1 VENGYR
7 FERYYD
13 TLFLDSSILYLVAKH
28 FPERVARLPGST
40 VATLL
45 RPIQRGWYNTLSSA
59 TTILALDAYGARV
72 GDGKLT
78 LSEIQKDGSAKPIV
92 TQPGVLVRGAFDAAA
107 TALRVENGVDLHAW
121 YSVTQAGFDRSSP
134 TTELKQGLE
143 IVREYTDTTGKA
155 VSTATLGA
163 ELDVHLKIRAT
174 EADSIGNIAIVDLLP
189 GGFEAV
195 IQPPTLPQD
204 SDAAST
210 DAAPATP
217 KWQSPVGVAGS
228 TWSPEYADVRD
239 DRVVIYGTATR
250 NVGEF
255 VYRIRATN
263 AGTFVVPPAYGE
275 SMYDRTVQARSL
287 GGKIEVVKK

>member
-1 VENGYR
+1 V
-7 FERYYD
+7 
-13 TLFLDSSILYLVAKH
+13 LYLISKH
-28 FPERVARLPGST
+28 FPDRAKSLPANT

-45 RPIQRGWYNTLSSA
+45 RPIQRGWFNTLSSA
-59 TTILALDAYGARV
+59 TTILALEAYGARV
-72 GDGKLT
+72 GEGKLT
-78 LSEIQKDGSAKPIV
+78 IGALLKDGSLKPIV
-92 TQPGVLVRGAFDAAA
+92 TEGGLLVHGAFDGTAS
-107 TALRVENGVDLHAW
+107 ALRITNDADLHAW
-121 YSVTQAGFDRSSP
+121 YSVTTAGFDRNPP

-143 IVREYTDTTGKA
+143 ILREYTDASGKP
-155 VSTATLGA
+155 VSGATLGQ

-174 EADSIGNIAIVDLLP
+174 EVDSVGNIAIVDLLP

-204 SDAAST
+204 SATTADAT
-210 DAAPATP
+210 PDAAPEVP

-228 TWSPEYADVRD
+228 TWQPEYADVRD

-255 VYRIRATN
+255 IYRIRATN
-263 AGTFVVPPAYGE
+263 AGTFIVPPAYGE

-287 GGKIEVVKK
+287 GGKMDVTKK